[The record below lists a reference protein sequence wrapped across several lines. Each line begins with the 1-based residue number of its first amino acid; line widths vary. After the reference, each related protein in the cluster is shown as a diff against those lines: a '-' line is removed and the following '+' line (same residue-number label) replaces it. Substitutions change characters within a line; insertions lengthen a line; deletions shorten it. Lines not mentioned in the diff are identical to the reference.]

1 MEQDITSFWAQIK
14 KYEDALAS
22 DPTSYN
28 FVPLAELY
36 RKMELLDDA
45 ILVAKKGCEVHPDYV
60 GGFMALGRA
69 YFDKG
74 MKDESR
80 AALEKV
86 VGLTPDNL
94 LARRLLGQIY
104 AESGQ
109 ASAAEE
115 SLRYI
120 LSQNPED
127 QESLALLETLHPA
140 VARDVSGQEGGASG
154 AHRSEEHDA
163 TDELFFEFSPIDDD
177 IIEDAELVEEL
188 TDEILP
194 EEVASSSP
202 SVLPDVEA
210 PSPYLAT
217 AEEEVEGEL
226 ADESDPLITV
236 TMAELYASQG
246 FLKRALTIYRG
257 LLESDPENAEWN
269 NRLYELKMAIDED
282 TEIARHN
289 VAEGGVPKEEP
300 VTNAAVAAITP
311 DAGESLPVTK
321 GKEPAATAVA
331 VGTPLETLEKWLETI
346 RRRR

>member
-36 RKMELLDDA
+36 RKMELHDDA

-74 MKDESR
+74 LKDESR
-80 AALEKV
+80 TALEKV
-86 VGLTPDNL
+86 IGLTPDNF

-104 AESGQ
+104 AESGET
-109 ASAAEE
+109 AAAED
-115 SLRYI
+115 SLRFI
-120 LSQNPED
+120 LAQNPED
-127 QESLALLETLHPA
+127 QESRALLESLRSA
-140 VARDVSGQEGGASG
+140 GSSKGVAGLEGEPSGEP
-154 AHRSEEHDA
+154 RTEEYDA
-163 TDELFFEFSPIDDD
+163 TDELFFEFSPVDDD
-177 IIEDAELVEEL
+177 IIEDAELVEDL

-194 EEVASSSP
+194 EEDEVRGASP
-202 SVLPDVEA
+202 ILSVGESLPPV
-210 PSPYLAT
+210 LTT
-217 AEEEVEGEL
+217 AEVGG
-226 ADESDPLITV
+226 DEKQVDENDPLITV

-289 VAEGGVPKEEP
+289 VTEG
-300 VTNAAVAAITP
+300 AVAVKEPETP
-311 DAGESLPVTK
+311 GFHPEIGESLSVTQVE
-321 GKEPAATAVA
+321 EPAISVVSEKTS
-331 VGTPLETLEKWLETI
+331 LETLEKWLDTI